1 VLALAIFRR
10 RRSDRKRLSTRG
22 CSVCAVIFASNSGRE
37 QCMVSGSPGPMWR
50 PRNAGVRGGTM
61 SSNLLCSSGE
71 STANLPHTAS
81 AGLSWTRGRLWAI
94 LLGPR
99 FRSARRRY
107 ATECAEIIRRREG
120 AAPGSGWSQS
130 QKTRR

>member
-22 CSVCAVIFASNSGRE
+22 CSVCAVIPASNSGRE

-71 STANLPHTAS
+71 SAANLR
-81 AGLSWTRGRLWAI
+81 RGWLGI
-94 LLGPR
+94 LL
-99 FRSARRRY
+99 SAPV
-107 ATECAEIIRRREG
+107 A
-120 AAPGSGWSQS
+120 AAPP
-130 QKTRR
+130 R